1 VQLPESGPFTLL
13 ILSFTVFSF
22 VAWQLRSRNAL
33 KLGFSAGVLMLA
45 VAGRILLQQIVSIIQ
60 VVVQGSDPTIPVF
73 DGLLVCRLPGAS
85 ELDCDGCPDPGCY
98 SRSGAPGLT
107 VASPSVAPE

>member
-1 VQLPESGPFTLL
+1 MPESGPFTLL

-73 DGLLVCRLPGAS
+73 DGLLVAAFLVLLSWTAMDV
-85 ELDCDGCPDPGCY
+85 LTLAVTADP
-98 SRSGAPGLT
+98 APP
-107 VASPSVAPE
+107 V